1 MPMNPRLLRPTEGGF
16 RSPDADARAYLA
28 AVRQADGANLEPA
41 VAKAISDFVI
51 GCKAD
56 GIWDAIKA
64 SCILAGARTLTGAL
78 TPLKGPAPTNVGPFV
93 SGDYARG
100 GATPGLVG
108 NGSSKYLDAQRANN
122 ADPQDSQHLAV
133 FVTAPP
139 SATSA
144 FIGSNGITTA
154 GTSILLRDGLD
165 RLITRMRENS
175 SASVNA
181 PSGSATGFIG
191 ASRAAST
198 GFTRRFG
205 GSSETLTVASQ
216 TPTSNGI
223 LVFSRD
229 ASSPGAVGNQRMSF
243 YSIGESLDL
252 ALLDSR
258 LSTLMTAIGA
268 AIP

>member
-1 MPMNPRLLRPTEGGF
+1 MAMNPRLLRPILSGD
-16 RSPDADARAYLA
+16 PDALRYIA
-28 AVRQADGANLEPA
+28 AVQAADQQSLELP
-41 VAKAISDFVI
+41 VRKAITDFI
-51 GCKAD
+51 TGCKAD
-56 GIWDAIKA
+56 GIWTAIKA

-78 TPLKGPAPTNVGPFV
+78 TPLVGTAPTNNGPFV
-93 SGDYARG
+93 SDDYTRG

-108 NGSSKYLDAQRANN
+108 NGTSKYLDAQRANN

-144 FIGSNGITTA
+144 FIGSNGATTA
-154 GTSILLRDGLD
+154 GTSILLRDSSD
-165 RLITRMRENS
+165 RLVTRMRENS
-175 SASVNA
+175 SAVTA
-181 PSGSATGFIG
+181 PPLGSSTGFIG

-198 GFTRRFG
+198 GFDRRFG

-216 TPTSNGI
+216 TPTSDGI
-223 LVFSRD
+223 LVFART
-229 ASSPGAVGNQRMSF
+229 ASSPAVFGNQRMSF